1 MRKTARSLIAASAVA
16 ASAFLAARPCLGS
29 GFLVY
34 DLSGMGMARAS
45 AVTADDLEPAAIWFN
60 PAFLTELPGVNAQ
73 AGGVFITS
81 QASFSQ
87 AGVPGE
93 TESDRGNF
101 FLPTVYATGKITDIV
116 AVGVGVYSAF
126 GIGIRWPENWV
137 GRESIIHASLQ
148 TVTFNP
154 TVAVRVHPQVSV
166 AAGFDAI
173 RATTDQTIGLP
184 TLIGGDVRLAAGTWG
199 FGFNVAALYKIFPDR
214 LQVGLIYRSRANLN
228 FDGTANFMPTNPDFQ
243 AGLPTQ
249 SAKATITLPDIISLA
264 VMGRPRPDLALT
276 FDANIVLWSTFDQ
289 IDITFQTAPT
299 RTMVPN
305 GMNTFTLRAGAD
317 WAFPPQVPG
326 LHLRGGLIY
335 DHTAIPSTNLSPS
348 LPDADRFDIAL
359 GAGYS
364 LGHFRGDLGYLLV
377 LFLPHDSTTGQEG
390 PIGTYNTIAQLVG
403 LTLSATWP

>member
-1 MRKTARSLIAASAVA
+1 MRKKARSLIAASAVA
-16 ASAFLAARPCLGS
+16 ASALIAARPCLGS
-29 GFLVY
+29 GFLIY

-45 AVTADDLEPAAIWFN
+45 AVSADDVEPAAIWFN
-60 PAFLTELPGVNAQ
+60 PAFLTDLPGVNAQ

-93 TESDRGNF
+93 TESNRGNF

-116 AVGVGVYSAF
+116 AVGMGVYSAF
-126 GIGIRWPENWV
+126 GIGIRWPDDWV

-148 TVTFNP
+148 TATFNP

-173 RATTDQTIGLP
+173 RGITDQQIGLP
-184 TLIGGDVRLAAGTWG
+184 TLIGGEVRLGAGAWG
-199 FGFNVAALYKIFPDR
+199 FGFNLAALYKIVPDR
-214 LQVGLIYRSRANLN
+214 LQVALTYRSRVNLDFSGN
-228 FDGTANFMPTNPDFQ
+228 ANFTPANPDFQ
-243 AGLPTQ
+243 PSLPTQ
-249 SAKATITLPDIISLA
+249 SAKASIKLPDIITLG
-264 VMGRPRPDLALT
+264 VMGRPRSDLALS

-289 IDITFQTAPT
+289 IDITFQSAPS
-299 RTMVPN
+299 RVMVPN

-335 DHTAIPSTNLSPS
+335 DHTAIPSTNLGPS

-359 GAGYS
+359 GVGYG